1 MIEPRRY
8 RRSESPTVFVID
20 DDPAV
25 RQSVCWLVESGGR
38 HVVAFESAQAF
49 LDSYTPEQNGCVVT
63 DVRMPG
69 MSGLQL
75 QEELFDRGCTI
86 PVIIMTAY
94 GDVATAVRAMKAG
107 AIDFLEKPYNDQ
119 ALLDLIEEA
128 VHKDD
133 DIRREQMHGEAV
145 RAKFNRLTQREQQ
158 VMRLV
163 VQGQSNKMMADQLEI
178 TTKTIEAHRSK
189 VMEKME
195 ASSVAE
201 LTQLAA
207 LCV

>member
-8 RRSESPTVFVID
+8 RRSGSPTVFVID

-25 RQSVCWLVESGGR
+25 RQSVCWLVETGGR
-38 HVVAFESAQAF
+38 HIVAFESAQAF
-49 LDSYTPEQNGCVVT
+49 LDNYTPDQNGCVVT

-75 QEELFDRGCTI
+75 QDELFDRGCTI

-128 VHKDD
+128 VQKDD
-133 DIRREQMHGEAV
+133 DIRRAHSHGEAV
-145 RAKFNRLTQREQQ
+145 RAKFDRLTQREQQ

-163 VQGQSNKMMADQLEI
+163 VQGQSNKMMSHQLEI

-189 VMEKME
+189 VM
-195 ASSVAE
+195 
-201 LTQLAA
+201 
-207 LCV
+207 

>member
-1 MIEPRRY
+1 MIGSQYNLQNEH
-8 RRSESPTVFVID
+8 PTVFVID

-38 HVVAFESAQAF
+38 QVGAFDSAQAF
-49 LDSYTPEQNGCVVT
+49 LDSYTPDQTGCVVT

-69 MSGLQL
+69 MGGLQL
-75 QEELFDRGCTI
+75 QEELSNRGYTI
-86 PVIIMTAY
+86 PMIIMTAY
-94 GDVATAVRAMKAG
+94 GDVVTAVRAMNAG

-128 VHKDD
+128 IKKDS
-133 DIRREQMHGEAV
+133 DIRCVQMQGEAV
-145 RAKFNRLTQREQQ
+145 RAKFDMLTPREQQ
-158 VMRLV
+158 VMRLI
-163 VQGQSNKMMADQLEI
+163 VQGQSNKTMAVQLEI
-178 TTKTIEAHRSK
+178 ATKTVEAHRAK

-195 ASSVAE
+195 VGSVAE